1 MKRILAGLFVATFA
15 ISGCSSS
22 KSETITFMAKNKAGN
37 LYALYNTKGKKLTDY
52 KYKNYQEV
60 KNAGYIVQNKQ
71 DQYRFIDYNGKETIN
86 NKYITGTNTLLT
98 TYNTPSSNLQLE
110 KNELTLEELTS
121 TTLNLKN
128 ARSTPVYTS
137 SNNKIVTVDQNGV
150 VNAIK
155 AGKATI
161 TARVGDESV
170 DALITVTPITPKL
183 STDHIKLDVG
193 KAQDIIVLDNRNRE
207 VKWSSADD
215 KIASIDA
222 NGHLT
227 ALKKGMSLRCL

>member
-1 MKRILAGLFVATFA
+1 
-15 ISGCSSS
+15 
-22 KSETITFMAKNKAGN
+22 MAKNKAGN

-137 SNNKIVTVDQNGV
+137 SNNKIVTVDHDLNDRHNLFHFGKVTIKENAWICIGAIICPGV
-150 VNAIK
+150 TIGRNAVVAAGAVVTKDVPDDVVVGGNPARIIK
-155 AGKATI
+155 
-161 TARVGDESV
+161 
-170 DALITVTPITPKL
+170 
-183 STDHIKLDVG
+183 
-193 KAQDIIVLDNRNRE
+193 
-207 VKWSSADD
+207 
-215 KIASIDA
+215 KID
-222 NGHLT
+222 
-227 ALKKGMSLRCL
+227 